1 MTPPPTITPTASPTT
16 TTTPLPA
23 LVSQTGGTGAVVRQT
38 PDPAAAHVG
47 FVNEGTAMLI
57 LGGPVLIEDSVWWQ
71 VRYITPLGET
81 REGWLQ
87 GDYIATATPGP
98 SPTP

>member
-1 MTPPPTITPTASPTT
+1 MTPPPTMTPTASPTT

-87 GDYIATATPGP
+87 GDST
-98 SPTP
+98 SSFLQ